1 MSEQVLS
8 VITMDKLNTRRREL
22 IKALRSGKY
31 PQGRKALLCQDL
43 IKTESSSPFR
53 VSSPGTQKYCC
64 LGVGMTVADS
74 EWLTLA
80 MASDNVE
87 YDPADDY
94 DRVRTYYNIDHKLM
108 NYLMGMN
115 DGDMVEHPDRAHKMI
130 RYENFKGRDFK
141 FIARFLEVVW
151 SLK

>member
-22 IKALRSGKY
+22 IEALRSGKY
-31 PQGRKALLCQDL
+31 PQGYKALLTQDL
-43 IKTESSSPFR
+43 VKTKKSPYR
-53 VSSPGTQKYCC
+53 VTSPGTQHFCC

-74 EWLTLA
+74 EWLALA
-80 MASDNVE
+80 MACNDVE

-94 DRVRTYYNIDHKLM
+94 DRVRTYYNIDPKLM

-115 DGDMVEHPDRAHKMI
+115 DGDPVEHPDIAHKLI
-130 RYENFKGRDFK
+130 RRGKVNRDFK
-141 FIARFLEVVW
+141 FVARFLEVVW
-151 SLK
+151 DLK